1 MSSVQVPLNKIIIG
15 TASWGSKISYNDAHH
30 IANELTNSGFNQF
43 DTAQNYGSGY
53 SQDIINKILKN
64 KKIKVN
70 TKFGQ
75 KIQLSFRELFKRI
88 YRFNNFNAF
97 LKSNLNLINYSF
109 QNEEK
114 FWLISNIDKN
124 LIKIKKDLNN
134 CLIDT
139 FFLHSPHGNILSQD
153 FLVKFEKFCFFNNL
167 KPGISNIDDKSLKN
181 LINKKYKNFTFQL
194 PLLQYFKFEKK
205 ILENKNIIHLNSIFN
220 SKFEQKKIK
229 KNNYSQEVF
238 KYFSQLKN
246 VKLIFGIN
254 SITSAKKLINNLS
267 FPNSKKI

>member
-15 TASWGSKISYNDAHH
+15 TASWGSKISYNDAHQ
-30 IANELTNSGFNQF
+30 IANKLINNGFNQF

-64 KKIKVN
+64 KKIFVN

-75 KIQLSFRELFKRI
+75 KIRLSFRELFKRI

-97 LKSNLNLINYSF
+97 FKSNLNLINYSF

-114 FWLISNIDKN
+114 FWSISNLNKN
-124 LIKIKKDLNN
+124 FIQMKTDLNN

-139 FFLHSPHGNILSQD
+139 FFLHSPRGNILSED
-153 FLVKFEKFCFFNNL
+153 FLIKFQKFCFFNNL
-167 KPGISNIDDKSLKN
+167 KPGISNIDDENLKY
-181 LINKKYKNFTFQL
+181 LIKKKYKNFTFQL
-194 PLLQYFKFEKK
+194 PILQYFKFEKN
-205 ILENKNIIHLNSIFN
+205 IIESKNIIHLNSIFN
-220 SKFEQKKIK
+220 SKFEQNIIQ
-229 KNNYSQEVF
+229 KNNYSQELI
-238 KYFSQLKN
+238 KYFSHFKN

-254 SITSAKKLINNLS
+254 SIISAKKLIKN
-267 FPNSKKI
+267 FNSLNFEKI